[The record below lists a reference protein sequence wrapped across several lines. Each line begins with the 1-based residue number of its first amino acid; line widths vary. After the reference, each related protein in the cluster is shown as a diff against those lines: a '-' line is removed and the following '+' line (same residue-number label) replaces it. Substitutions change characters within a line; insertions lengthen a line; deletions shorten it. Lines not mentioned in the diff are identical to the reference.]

1 MTLGWEEILI
11 VLLVVG
17 FVVALT
23 FRAGIIRGRQTRRPP
38 KE

>member
-17 FVVALT
+17 FVVGLS
-23 FRAGIIRGRQTRRPP
+23 FRAGIIRGRQTKRPP

>member
-1 MTLGWEEILI
+1 MTLGWGEILI

-17 FVVALT
+17 FIVALSL
-23 FRAGIIRGRQTRRPP
+23 RAGIIRGGQTKRPP